1 MIIFMLS
8 YIVSVL
14 ITFIIL
20 QKFKYKTFPLPKL
33 KLSKSGISFF
43 STKKHKIKIEHVK
56 IISISNGVC
65 VKTEKEIIVIKN
77 VKNVIL
83 RYEHMYFCGCGKV
96 DIVFNSLNYYRYF
109 NFKIISKDF
118 NFEEFKQLALLDLI
132 NCHFDCNKAENFK
145 KFINFIKNTLK
156 IDISEEKIK
165 LSTNLIPFS
174 YQIIY
179 RLNNKIKRINVSN
192 SIGKS

>member
-1 MIIFMLS
+1 MLVFMLS
-8 YIVSVL
+8 YIVSAL

-33 KLSKSGISFF
+33 KLSKSGISFY
-43 STKKHKIKIEHVK
+43 STKKHKIKVENLK

-65 VKTEKEIIVIKN
+65 VKTEKEIIVFKN

-83 RYEHMYFCGCGKV
+83 RNEYMYFCCCGKV
-96 DIVFNSLNYYRYF
+96 DIVFNALNYYRYF
-109 NFKIISKDF
+109 NFKIVSKDF

-132 NCHFDCNKAENFK
+132 NCNFNFEKAENFK

-156 IDISEEKIK
+156 IDINEEKIK
-165 LSTNLIPFS
+165 FSTKLIPFS
-174 YQIIY
+174 YQIVY

-192 SIGKS
+192 TIGKS

>member
-1 MIIFMLS
+1 MLVFLLS
-8 YIVSVL
+8 YIISAL
-14 ITFIIL
+14 ITLYVL

-33 KLSKSGISFF
+33 KLSKSGINFY
-43 STKKHKIKIEHVK
+43 STKKHKIKVDNVK
-56 IISISNGVC
+56 IISINNGVC
-65 VKTEKEIIVIKN
+65 VKTEKEIIVFKN

-83 RYEHMYFCGCGKV
+83 RNEHVYFYACGKV
-96 DIVFNSLNYYRYF
+96 EIVFNSLNYYRYF

-118 NFEEFKQLALLDLI
+118 DFEEFKQHALLDLI
-132 NCHFDCNKAENFK
+132 NCNFDFEKAENFK

-156 IDISEEKIK
+156 IDINEEKIK

-174 YQIIY
+174 YQMIY

-192 SIGKS
+192 TIGKS